1 MNPALLAL
9 LGARVAAGAW
19 TPASVAGTAMWF
31 DAADT
36 STITHS
42 GGLVSQWSDKGSLGY
57 HLTNKTESQ
66 KPTTGATSQNGLNVI
81 SFGGAQ
87 SLLNFDTTSTRFLHD
102 GTKHIIGVV
111 AYKNTTANKGL
122 FSTCQEGSGAVNG
135 AWLYLPSTTLSH
147 NIIVGTGTKKIPAQ
161 NQAAGVIS
169 PTNPFVTTVAVDS
182 TNATAAERSAIYVG
196 SGGAIK
202 NNTSLESGTVTNSK
216 PFVLGSLMT
225 SPSGYNLTGWVAEM
239 VIIAGADATE
249 TNREALHAYLMTK
262 WGIA

>member
-1 MNPALLAL
+1 MIPLGILA
-9 LGARVAAGAW
+9 GARVAAGAW

-31 DAADT
+31 DAADGA
-36 STITHS
+36 TITHS
-42 GGLVSQWSDKGSLGY
+42 GGLVSEWSDKGSLGY
-57 HLTNKTESQ
+57 HLTNTKESQ

-122 FSTCQEGSGAVNG
+122 FSTRQDSGRDG
-135 AWLYLPSTTLSH
+135 AWLYLPSTTLWH
-147 NIIVGTGTKKIPAQ
+147 IVTVGTGTTKIPAN
-161 NQAAGVIS
+161 NQDAGVIS
-169 PTNPFVTTVAVDS
+169 STNPFVTTVAVDS

-202 NNTSLESGTVTNSK
+202 NNTSLESGTVVNSE
-216 PFVLGSLMT
+216 PFVLGSLT
-225 SPSGYNLTGWVAEM
+225 VSPGGYNLTGWVAEM

-249 TNREALHAYLMTK
+249 SNRAALHTYLKTK

>member
-1 MNPALLAL
+1 MIPLGVLAS
-9 LGARVAAGAW
+9 ARVAAGGAW

-31 DAADT
+31 DATDGA
-36 STITHS
+36 TITHS
-42 GGLVSQWSDKGSLGY
+42 GGLVSKWSDKGSLGY
-57 HLTNKTESQ
+57 HLTNTTESE

-87 SLLNFDTTSTRFLHD
+87 SLLNFDTTSTMFLHD

-122 FSTCQEGSGAVNG
+122 FSTRQDGGGAVNG
-135 AWLYLPSTTLSH
+135 AWLYLPSTTLWH
-147 NIIVGTGTKKIPAQ
+147 IITVRTGTTKIPAN

-169 PTNPFVTTVAVDS
+169 STNPFVTTVAVDS

-202 NNTSLESGTVTNSK
+202 NNTSLESGTVVNSK
-216 PFVLGSLMT
+216 PFVLGSLT
-225 SPSGYNLTGWVAEM
+225 TPPGTYNLTGWIGEL
-239 VIIAGADATE
+239 VIIAGTDATE
-249 TNREALHAYLMTK
+249 SNRAALHTYLKTK
-262 WGIA
+262 WSIA

>member
-1 MNPALLAL
+1 
-9 LGARVAAGAW
+9 
-19 TPASVAGTAMWF
+19 MWY
-31 DAADT
+31 DAADI

-57 HLTNKTESQ
+57 HLTNATESQ

-122 FSTCQEGSGAVNG
+122 FSTRQDGSGSLNG
-135 AWLYLPSTTLSH
+135 AWLYLPSTRLWH
-147 NIIVGTGTKKIPAQ
+147 IITVGTGTVKIPAS
-161 NQAAGVIS
+161 NEAAGVIS
-169 PTNPFVTTVAVDS
+169 STNPFVTTVAVDS
-182 TNATAAERSAIYVG
+182 TNATAAERSTIYVG

-202 NNTSLESGTVTNSK
+202 NNTSLESGTVVNSA
-216 PFVLGSLMT
+216 PFVLGSLKT
-225 SPSGYNLTGWVAEM
+225 SPSSYNLTGWVAEM
-239 VIIAGADATE
+239 VIISGADATE
-249 TNREALHAYLMTK
+249 TNRKALHTYLMTK
-262 WGIA
+262 WGL